1 MGRSVSFLA
10 KSAFVASCSLV
21 LFLSWEVLVEPRLA
35 RAQTTGTCPNAQLI
49 DTFEGNGDQQTDT
62 FNTTTDSFRVSYETT
77 NTLSGSI
84 QGSLFVDVINAD
96 RPNDLPVASLSQEG
110 SGQGET
116 FANTLPGT
124 YYLDIIAGGLDY
136 TITVEQ
142 CEGGNPSRNPNRG
155 GGGAAP
161 VRDQYASKTLPP
173 RTPPGDVSNPRDVIP
188 RSGVRR
194 IPPTGGPPYLAVGA
208 LALLG
213 TALIVGRRVLKR

>member
-1 MGRSVSFLA
+1 VGRTVTLLA

-21 LFLSWEVLVEPRLA
+21 LFLSWEVLGEPRLA

-49 DTFEGNGDQQTDT
+49 DTFEGTGNQQTDT
-62 FNTTTDSFRVSYETT
+62 FNTTTDSFRVSYNVTGSEP
-77 NTLSGSI
+77 NLPATLIIGVANANDPNRGSV
-84 QGSLFVDVINAD
+84 GNAT
-96 RPNDLPVASLSQEG
+96 QEG
-110 SGQGET
+110 NGRGET
-116 FANTLPGT
+116 FVNAPPGT
-124 YYLDIIAGGLDY
+124 YFLDILFFGGNY

-142 CEGGNPSRNPNRG
+142 CEGGNPSRNPNPG

-213 TALIVGRRVLKR
+213 MALIVGGRVLKR